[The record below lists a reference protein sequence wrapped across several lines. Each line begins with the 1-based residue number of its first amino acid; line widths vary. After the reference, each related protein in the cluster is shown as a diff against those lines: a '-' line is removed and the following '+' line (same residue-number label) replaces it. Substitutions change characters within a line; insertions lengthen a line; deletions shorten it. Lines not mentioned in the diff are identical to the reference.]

1 MNVTFRLFSDET
13 KTTLLT
19 EETFVGLYSNKD
31 GERLINW
38 VMRLEAYR
46 EWDGY
51 VEGCYVEYEYDDNLV
66 GNS

>member
-1 MNVTFRLFSDET
+1 MNVTFRLYSDET
-13 KTTLLT
+13 KDTLLT
-19 EETFVGLYSNKD
+19 EETFTGISSNKHR
-31 GERLINW
+31 ELLINW